1 MTLSFQPFPARRPLH
16 ARARGVTMEWYE
28 SFFTELALDFW
39 RAAVPDASTAG
50 EAEFLTR
57 ELGVL
62 PPASL
67 LDLPSGTGRHALLL
81 ARRGYHV
88 TGVDLSP
95 VAVAAAQNEA
105 NAGGSAASFVLGDMR
120 DTPPGGPY
128 DGAYCF
134 GNSFGYLSRP
144 EMPSFVRNI
153 FHAVRPGGR
162 WAIDTGAAA
171 ESLLPHLVEERT
183 LEAGG
188 VTYRVRSRYDAA
200 AGRLVQSCSLTRGSE
215 TQLADISHAVYTV
228 SELHR
233 LLEGEGWRMKGSF
246 GSLDGRPFAPGDRR
260 LLLTAER
267 PSTPP

>member
-1 MTLSFQPFPARRPLH
+1 
-16 ARARGVTMEWYE
+16 MEWYE

-39 RAAVPDASTAG
+39 RAAVPEASTAA

-67 LDLPSGTGRHALLL
+67 LDLPSGFGRHALLL
-81 ARRGYHV
+81 ARRGYRV
-88 TGVDLSP
+88 TGVDLAAA
-95 VAVAAAQNEA
+95 AVAAAQKEVRATGTTA
-105 NAGGSAASFVLGDMR
+105 NFVLGDMR
-120 DTPPGGPY
+120 EMPPGGPF

-134 GNSFGYLSRP
+134 GNSFGYLSHSGMRR
-144 EMPSFVRNI
+144 FVGNI

-171 ESLLPHLVEERT
+171 ESLLPHLVEDRT

-188 VTYRVRSRYDAA
+188 VTYRVHSRYDAA
-200 AGRLVQSCSLTRGSE
+200 VGRLVQSCSLRRGSE
-215 TQLADISHAVYTV
+215 TQLADISHAIYTV

-233 LLEGEGWRMKGSF
+233 LLEAEGWKMKGSF
-246 GSLDGRPFAPGDRR
+246 GSLDGRPFTTGDRR
-260 LLLTAER
+260 LLLVAER
-267 PSTPP
+267 PATPP